1 MEQFSDI
8 YRLKHIC
15 RILRICLQPKAIYIV
30 GSRAGNVY
38 RPDSDY
44 DFLIYLGIIRTI
56 FMFPKLKAL
65 EKQIKHRLGIE
76 LSIGPLTPFRLYWS
90 KSNLFLF
97 KVKQYSKLLYGID
110 VRDKIRSNLQDIST
124 ENYISYLI
132 CSLMKILNDVDI
144 REIFSEKQLTK
155 QSSISVLKGFL
166 ACAEVELFL
175 NNQFYKKSEDLL
187 IQYCKVFNHQSQT
200 ELFKVLEKLD
210 PTKFNHQFDVSFW
223 FLCKDSIIRLLSR
236 LIASEFNYKNS
247 ELTRVFEL
255 YSQKTSLPIFG
266 NYRYVI
272 SKFLMDGRLD
282 IMRLM
287 QFKRVDRFYRMLLC
301 LLASAISPEGFN
313 DRLLDTLFENLFG
326 NHSKDNVKGWESIL
340 METQKHLKWTETVL

>member
-8 YRLKHIC
+8 YRLKYIC

-44 DFLIYLGIIRTI
+44 DLLIYLGIIRTI

-65 EKQIKHRLGIE
+65 EKKINHRLGIE

-97 KVKQYSKLLYGID
+97 KVKQYSKLLYGTD
-110 VRDKIRSNLQDIST
+110 VRDEMRANLQDIST

-132 CSLMKILNDVDI
+132 CCLMKIMVDVDI
-144 REIFSEKQLTK
+144 RGIFSKKHLTK

-175 NNQFYKKSEDLL
+175 NNKIYKNSEDLL
-187 IQYCKVFNHQSQT
+187 VQYLKVFKHQRQT
-200 ELFKVLEKLD
+200 ELFKVLETLD
-210 PTKFNHQFDVSFW
+210 PTNFNYEFDVSFW
-223 FLCKDSIIRLLSR
+223 FLCKNSIIRLLSR
-236 LIASEFNYKNS
+236 LIASEFNYKNH
-247 ELTRVFEL
+247 ELTRIFEL
-255 YSQKTSLPIFG
+255 YSQKISLPIFG

-272 SKFLMDGRLD
+272 SKFLMGGGLD
-282 IMRLM
+282 IIRLI
-287 QFKRVDRFYRMLLC
+287 QFKRVDRFYRMVLC
-301 LLASAISPEGFN
+301 LLACTIRPEGFN
-313 DRLLDTLFENLFG
+313 DKLLDILFNKRIVIGSKGNLERC
-326 NHSKDNVKGWESIL
+326 ESIL
-340 METQKHLKWTETVL
+340 IETQKHLKWTETVL

>member
-1 MEQFSDI
+1 MEQFLDI
-8 YRLKHIC
+8 YRLKYIC
-15 RILRICLQPKAIYIV
+15 RILRICLKPKAIYIV
-30 GSRAGNVY
+30 GSRAGNIY

-44 DFLIYLGIIRTI
+44 DVLIYLGIIRTI
-56 FMFPKLKAL
+56 CLFPKLKAL
-65 EKQIKHRLGIE
+65 EKKIQNRLGIE

-110 VRDKIRSNLQDIST
+110 VRDQIRSNLQDISN

-132 CSLMKILNDVDI
+132 CSLMKILNDVNI
-144 REIFSEKQLTK
+144 REIFSKKHLTK

-175 NNQFYKKSEDLL
+175 SNQLYKNSEDLL
-187 IQYCKVFNHQSQT
+187 IQYRKTFKNQNQT

-210 PTKFNHQFDVSFW
+210 PAKFNDQCDISFW
-223 FLCKDSIIRLLSR
+223 FLCKDSLIRLLSR
-236 LIASEFNYKNS
+236 LISNEFNWKNY
-247 ELTRVFEL
+247 ELDRIFEL
-255 YSQKTSLPIFG
+255 YSKKTSLPIFG

-282 IMRLM
+282 IMRLI

-301 LLASAISPEGFN
+301 LFAFGINPEGFN
-313 DRLLDTLFENLFG
+313 HRLLDTLFKNLFG
-326 NHSKDNVKGWESIL
+326 NYSKDTVKVWESIL

>member
-30 GSRAGNVY
+30 GSRSGNVY

-144 REIFSEKQLTK
+144 RGIFSKKQLTK

-175 NNQFYKKSEDLL
+175 NNKIYKNSEDLL
-187 IQYCKVFNHQSQT
+187 IQYRKVFKHQSQT
-200 ELFKVLEKLD
+200 ELFKVLDKLD
-210 PTKFNHQFDVSFW
+210 PTKFN
-223 FLCKDSIIRLLSR
+223 
-236 LIASEFNYKNS
+236 
-247 ELTRVFEL
+247 
-255 YSQKTSLPIFG
+255 
-266 NYRYVI
+266 
-272 SKFLMDGRLD
+272 
-282 IMRLM
+282 
-287 QFKRVDRFYRMLLC
+287 
-301 LLASAISPEGFN
+301 
-313 DRLLDTLFENLFG
+313 
-326 NHSKDNVKGWESIL
+326 
-340 METQKHLKWTETVL
+340 